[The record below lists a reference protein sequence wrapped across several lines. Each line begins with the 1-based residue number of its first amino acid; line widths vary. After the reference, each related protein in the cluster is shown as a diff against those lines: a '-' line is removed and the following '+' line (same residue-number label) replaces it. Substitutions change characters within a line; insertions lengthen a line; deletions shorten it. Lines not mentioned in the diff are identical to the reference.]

1 VSRREV
7 QVLNDLRL
15 TEVTRCSISL
25 HPLVLDVVNSYLGL
39 WSKLIYFD
47 MWHTL

>member
-1 VSRREV
+1 VIMADNPL
-7 QVLNDLRL
+7 LNLA
-15 TEVTRCSISL
+15 L